1 MTTPSGI
8 QYTSVEDFI
17 NARKESNVIQ
27 SNEQLTYQA
36 NAEEA
41 KARGRVDINY
51 FAGIVAPRVM
61 RLPFSGFYKDI
72 FSLLTTKADDPYALL
87 RFALGLPRGFIKT
100 TFLKIL
106 TVWFIVYDF
115 NFFIMV
121 VCATESKAMAFIDD
135 VDAMLSE
142 PQVEAIYGR
151 WSAAKKV
158 DNAKKKKGMLNGTLR
173 ILLPMGAESAV
184 RGANENNKRP
194 DLIICDDIQ
203 SRESALSPVQN
214 ANLIEW
220 FTATL
225 IKCIDN
231 YGSNRRIVF
240 LGNMFP
246 GDCLLK
252 KLKDNSEWVS
262 LITGAILS
270 DGESLWPELRPVA
283 TLLKEYKHDAQMGLG
298 HVWFAEVQN
307 DPLDAKYR
315 LLASPLPLMS
325 AYEDMKHDAAFLTI
339 DPAGFR
345 KKSDHNVIATH
356 CMFDG
361 FPICSQ
367 LKGGVWDPK
376 KTVGEAII
384 EALRVGASIIGIEST
399 GYQQSLCF
407 WMEHFLTK
415 LHITWIKV
423 VELKTNNKTK
433 QSRIQDY
440 ISELLAEPSPTCGML
455 DQPRVLFEYYA
466 NLYKLNERENRDDY
480 LDAPAYQK
488 QILTEYRG
496 LLVPANGLYRTLD
509 SLPKV
514 EDVDIGV

>member
-1 MTTPSGI
+1 MSDSPSHFTTI
-8 QYTSVEDFI
+8 EEFI
-17 NARKESNVIQ
+17 SARKVSDTVTHHEKI
-27 SNEQLTYQA
+27 TYKA
-36 NAEEA
+36 NADQA
-41 KARGRVDINY
+41 IARGRTDINY
-51 FAGIVAPRVM
+51 FAGIVAPDVM
-61 RLPFSGFYKDI
+61 RIPFSPFYGQI
-72 FSLLTTKADDPYALL
+72 FNTLTTRSDDPYALL

-121 VCATESKAMAFIDD
+121 VCATEGKAMAFIDD
-135 VDAMLSE
+135 VDAMLSS
-142 PQVEAIYGR
+142 PQVESIYGR
-151 WSAAKKV
+151 WSASKVV
-158 DNAKKKKGMLNGTLR
+158 DNAKKKKGIMNGTLR

-203 SRESALSPVQN
+203 SRESALSPKQN
-214 ANLIEW
+214 ASLIEW

-231 YGSNRRIVF
+231 YGANRRIIF

-246 GDCLLK
+246 GDCLLQ
-252 KLKDNSEWVS
+252 KLKKNSEWLS

-270 DGESLWPELRPVA
+270 DGESLWPELKPVSV
-283 TLLKEYKHDAQMGLG
+283 LFKEYRHDAQMGLG
-298 HVWFAEVQN
+298 HIWFAEIQN

-315 LLASPLPLMS
+315 LLAQPLPILSFEYQDKM
-325 AYEDMKHDAAFLTI
+325 HDAAFLTI

-345 KKSDHNVIATH
+345 KKSDDNVIATH
-356 CMFDG
+356 CVYDG
-361 FPICSQ
+361 FPVCTRMQ
-367 LKGGVWDPK
+367 GGVWNPK
-376 KTVGEAII
+376 ETVSNAII
-384 EALRVGASIIGIEST
+384 EALRIGASIIGIEST

-407 WMEHFLTK
+407 WMEHFLRK
-415 LHITWIKV
+415 LNITFITV

-433 QSRIQDY
+433 QSRISDY
-440 ISELLAEPSPTCGML
+440 ISELAAENCGIA

-466 NLYKLNERENRDDY
+466 NLYKLNDTNNRDDY

-488 QILTEYRG
+488 QILTEYREF
-496 LLVPANGLYRTLD
+496 LVPTNGRFSYLD
-509 SLPKV
+509 SLPAV
-514 EDVDIGV
+514 VDIDIGV